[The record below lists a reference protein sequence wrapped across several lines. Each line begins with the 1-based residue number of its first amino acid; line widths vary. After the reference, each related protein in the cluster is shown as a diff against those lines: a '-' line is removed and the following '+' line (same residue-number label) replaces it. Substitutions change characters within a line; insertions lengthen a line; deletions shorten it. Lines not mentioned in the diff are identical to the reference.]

1 MIYLTKKIKV
11 HRYSDNDISKDDN
24 NSMDRKAF
32 ERGKVKIKSSKLI
45 DDYTVFYDPYKKAVS
60 FKSKDGKSKVISKNY
75 VL

>member
-1 MIYLTKKIKV
+1 MTKKIKV

-45 DDYTVFYDPYKKAVS
+45 DDYTVF
-60 FKSKDGKSKVISKNY
+60 
-75 VL
+75 L